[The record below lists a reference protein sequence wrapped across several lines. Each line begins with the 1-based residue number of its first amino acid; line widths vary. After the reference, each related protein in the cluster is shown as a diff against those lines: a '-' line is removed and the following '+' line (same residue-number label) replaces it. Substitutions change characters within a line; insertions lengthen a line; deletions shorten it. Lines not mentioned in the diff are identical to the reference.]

1 MAHQGLRWQMA
12 WDVGFCLCD
21 LAVFLLV
28 HLSSFRFNRYIVLF
42 FPAIFCRHEQNFH
55 LGERNRA
62 AMSCSHRAF
71 GVSPCST
78 LWIFFV
84 RGFYGFCT
92 IFTWSNLML
101 CSQIPFFGFFSLDWV
116 WLNKT
121 WLTCREAPFWSTGN
135 WRQAEVLGLTIF
147 SGIDIS
153 NSWFCCHFHWWK
165 HIEMTPKFDKKMKII
180 LNIVPKKTW
189 DW

>member
-1 MAHQGLRWQMA
+1 MLPYKSDFWLMAHQGLRWEMA

-42 FPAIFCRHEQNFH
+42 FLALFCRHKQNFH

-62 AMSCSHRAF
+62 AMSRSHRAF

-78 LWIFFV
+78 LWIFLV

-101 CSQIPFFGFFSLDWV
+101 CSQIPFFGFFS
-116 WLNKT
+116 
-121 WLTCREAPFWSTGN
+121 
-135 WRQAEVLGLTIF
+135 IF
-147 SGIDIS
+147 IPSVVNYIIPGVIMYFAI
-153 NSWFCCHFHWWK
+153 
-165 HIEMTPKFDKKMKII
+165 PKEIKKELEDYQKIY
-180 LNIVPKKTW
+180 
-189 DW
+189 